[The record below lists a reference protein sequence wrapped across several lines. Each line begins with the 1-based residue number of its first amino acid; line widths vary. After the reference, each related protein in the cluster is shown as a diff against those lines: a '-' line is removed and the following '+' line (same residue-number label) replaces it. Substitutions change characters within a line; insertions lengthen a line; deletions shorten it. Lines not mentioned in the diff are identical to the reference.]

1 MAEKPKAGWFRYL
14 KEAFLYKWNVLI
26 FGGAAAAAVL
36 SGHPDIALPLVA
48 AAEITY
54 LAGLGSTPRFQAAID
69 AKARAEQRDGGASVR
84 GAETTPT
91 SVQQRLGEV
100 LRGLSEQRRGR
111 FLRLRAHCVEMQ
123 RIANAVR
130 GETQDPS
137 GAARELRQPA
147 LDRLL
152 WVFLRLLLSQQAIE
166 RFVRTADAA
175 ALEQSLVDLTKRE
188 AEASAKADE
197 RILRSLRDSIATAQL
212 RLDNLRRAQNN
223 AEFVGVEIDRLESK
237 IQALTETAISNQDP
251 DGLSAQVDAVAE
263 GISQTEATIRELQN
277 ITGVTADA
285 DGTPSILD
293 ANVDTSNVA

>member
-1 MAEKPKAGWFRYL
+1 VADQAGSRPKAGWFRYL
-14 KEAFLYKWNVLI
+14 KEAFLYKWNVLL
-26 FGGAAAAAVL
+26 FGGAAAAAVI
-36 SGHPDIALPLVA
+36 SGHAEVALPLVA

-54 LAGLGSTPRFQAAID
+54 LAGLGSLPRFQAAID
-69 AKARAEQRDGGASVR
+69 AKARAEGRGGV
-84 GAETTPT
+84 AEARRPT
-91 SVQQRLGEV
+91 DVQQRLADV
-100 LRGLSEQRRGR
+100 LRGLSEQRRSR

-130 GETQDPS
+130 GDTHDTS

-166 RFVRTADAA
+166 RFLRTADGE
-175 ALEQSLVDLTKRE
+175 ALEQSLVDLSKRE
-188 AEASAKADE
+188 AEASARADE

-212 RLDNLRRAQNN
+212 RLDNFKKAQGN
-223 AEFVGVEIDRLESK
+223 AEFVGLEIDRIESK

-263 GISQTEATIRELQN
+263 GISATEETIRELQN
-277 ITGVTADA
+277 ITGMTADVE
-285 DGTPSILD
+285 GTPSILD
-293 ANVDTSNVA
+293 ANALPPTTA

>member
-1 MAEKPKAGWFRYL
+1 MADRSGARPRAGWFRYL
-14 KEAFLYKWNVLI
+14 KEAFLYKWNVL
-26 FGGAAAAAVL
+26 FLGGAAAAAVI
-36 SGHPDIALPLVA
+36 SGHADVALPLVA

-54 LAGLGSTPRFQAAID
+54 LAGLGSLPRFQAAID
-69 AKARAEQRDGGASVR
+69 AKARAEGRGGV
-84 GAETTPT
+84 AEERRPT
-91 SVQQRLGEV
+91 DVQQRLADV
-100 LRGLSEQRRGR
+100 LRGLSEQRRSR

-130 GETQDPS
+130 GDTHDQS

-166 RFVRTADAA
+166 RFLRTADGD
-175 ALEQSLVDLTKRE
+175 ALERSLVDLSKRE
-188 AEASAKADE
+188 AEASARGDE

-212 RLDNLRRAQNN
+212 RLDNFKKAQSN
-223 AEFVGVEIDRLESK
+223 AEFVGLEIDRIESK

-263 GISQTEATIRELQN
+263 GISATEETIRELQN
-277 ITGVTADA
+277 ITGMTADVE
-285 DGTPSILD
+285 GTPSILD
-293 ANVDTSNVA
+293 ANVEPPTAA

>member
-1 MAEKPKAGWFRYL
+1 M
-14 KEAFLYKWNVLI
+14 KEAFLYKWNVLL
-26 FGGAAAAAVL
+26 FGGAAAAAAI
-36 SGHPDIALPLVA
+36 SGHADVALPLVA
-48 AAEITY
+48 AAEIVY

-69 AKARAEQRDGGASVR
+69 AKARAEQRGTTSVR

-91 SVQQRLGEV
+91 SVQQRLAEV

-130 GETQDPS
+130 GETQDAS

-188 AEASAKADE
+188 AEAAARADE

-251 DGLSAQVDAVAE
+251 DGLSAQVDAVAD

-277 ITGVTADA
+277 ITGVSADV

-293 ANVDTSNVA
+293 ANVDTTTAA